1 MQDECA
7 VQHKKKK
14 LNVDTRRNHRFF
26 PLLSEAGIRSGT
38 AKKAKKRLG
47 VVSTKPCIEW
57 YWSLPE

>member
-26 PLLSEAGIRSGT
+26 PLLSERDKQFL
-38 AKKAKKRLG
+38 KKLKLMG
-47 VVSTKPCIEW
+47 H
-57 YWSLPE
+57 